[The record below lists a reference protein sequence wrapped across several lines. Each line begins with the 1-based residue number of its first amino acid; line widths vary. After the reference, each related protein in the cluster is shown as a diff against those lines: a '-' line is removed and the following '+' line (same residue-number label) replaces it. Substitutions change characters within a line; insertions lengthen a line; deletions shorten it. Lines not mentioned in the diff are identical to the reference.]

1 MAKTKQ
7 EGLFPTVSRGY
18 DKAQVERY
26 LQEMMEN
33 HVCQQEQLQEQVT
46 AREQA
51 AANAVNQLVALQ
63 QELGESLYDL
73 QVLRRENE
81 RLRRENDDAVRKV
94 TLADKMLA
102 NSRGEVS
109 AATALKEEMEHSLTE
124 ALEKNLRLEK
134 QIEELKNDSG
144 EDGVLLQ
151 QLRSEMVALQ
161 NRNNELETQLATI
174 RRKIMEAAKARQA
187 RRNQQEW

>member
-151 QLRSEMVALQ
+151 QLRGEMVALQ

-187 RRNQQEW
+187 RRNHQEW

>member
-151 QLRSEMVALQ
+151 QLRGEMVALQ

-187 RRNQQEW
+187 RKNQQEW

>member
-1 MAKTKQ
+1 
-7 EGLFPTVSRGY
+7 
-18 DKAQVERY
+18 
-26 LQEMMEN
+26 
-33 HVCQQEQLQEQVT
+33 
-46 AREQA
+46 
-51 AANAVNQLVALQ
+51 
-63 QELGESLYDL
+63 
-73 QVLRRENE
+73 
-81 RLRRENDDAVRKV
+81 V

-187 RRNQQEW
+187 RRNQQDW

>member
-151 QLRSEMVALQ
+151 QLRSEMAALQ

-187 RRNQQEW
+187 RKNQQDW

>member
-151 QLRSEMVALQ
+151 QLRGEMVALQ

>member
-51 AANAVNQLVALQ
+51 AANAVNQLIALQ

-187 RRNQQEW
+187 RRNQQDW

>member
-73 QVLRRENE
+73 QVMRRENE

-102 NSRGEVS
+102 NSRGEAS

-151 QLRSEMVALQ
+151 QLRGEMVALQ

>member
-51 AANAVNQLVALQ
+51 AANAVNQ
-63 QELGESLYDL
+63 
-73 QVLRRENE
+73 
-81 RLRRENDDAVRKV
+81 
-94 TLADKMLA
+94 
-102 NSRGEVS
+102 
-109 AATALKEEMEHSLTE
+109 
-124 ALEKNLRLEK
+124 
-134 QIEELKNDSG
+134 
-144 EDGVLLQ
+144 
-151 QLRSEMVALQ
+151 
-161 NRNNELETQLATI
+161 
-174 RRKIMEAAKARQA
+174 
-187 RRNQQEW
+187 

>member
-1 MAKTKQ
+1 
-7 EGLFPTVSRGY
+7 
-18 DKAQVERY
+18 
-26 LQEMMEN
+26 
-33 HVCQQEQLQEQVT
+33 
-46 AREQA
+46 
-51 AANAVNQLVALQ
+51 
-63 QELGESLYDL
+63 
-73 QVLRRENE
+73 
-81 RLRRENDDAVRKV
+81 
-94 TLADKMLA
+94 
-102 NSRGEVS
+102 
-109 AATALKEEMEHSLTE
+109 MEHSLTE

-187 RRNQQEW
+187 RRNQQDW

>member
-26 LQEMMEN
+26 LQEMMES

-187 RRNQQEW
+187 RRNQQDW

>member
-51 AANAVNQLVALQ
+51 AANAVNQLVVLQ

-151 QLRSEMVALQ
+151 QLRSEMAALQ